1 MNILKF
7 AGLMLILGTEMG
19 VSATVSAGEADPD
32 IAQTHYQLKFQMV
45 PKMHYADGVIE
56 AVKQA
61 TVSAQTVGRI
71 TEINFDVDDFVP
83 KGSVLLRFRNNKQKA
98 ALVEA
103 QASVKEVE
111 TRLEETNLEF
121 ERIKGVFSKKLV
133 SKSVYD
139 KASAN
144 YQAANQRLGQV
155 RARLTQAQEEF
166 DRTIVRAPYAGIVV
180 KRHVEVGETAKIGQ
194 ALFTGFSMDSMRVVA
209 NVPQSV
215 VNLISR
221 GISEDQKTYIV
232 YPDGIGRKP
241 NNGSLTSSLTSSL
254 TKYRKVAAKK
264 VTINPYGDPVTHAFG
279 VRVQLPSGLQG
290 IYPGMFIKVAF
301 IVGEQKRL
309 LVPQQAIVNR
319 SEVTAVYVM
328 APEGGVSFRQ
338 IRVGNELL
346 EGYVEALSG
355 LQEGE
360 QVVLDPVQAGE
371 RLKAQRTSPGSRS
384 ASGNGT

>member
-7 AGLMLILGTEMG
+7 AGLMLVLGAEIG
-19 VSATVSAGEADPD
+19 VSATVSAGEANSD
-32 IAQTHYQLKFQMV
+32 IAQTNYQLKLQMV

-56 AVKQA
+56 AVNQA
-61 TVSAQTVGRI
+61 TVSAQTAGRI

-103 QASVKEVE
+103 QASVKEAE

-121 ERIKGVFSKKLV
+121 ERIKGVFDKKLV

-144 YQAANQRLGQV
+144 YEAANQRLGQV
-155 RARLTQAQEEF
+155 RARLTQAQEDF

-194 ALFTGFSMDSMRVVA
+194 ALVTGFSMDLMRVVA
-209 NVPQSV
+209 NVPQSM
-215 VNLISR
+215 VNLISK
-221 GISEDQKTYIV
+221 GISEEQKTYIV
-232 YPDGIGRKP
+232 YPDGKGRKS
-241 NNGSLTSSLTSSL
+241 NNGSLTQ
-254 TKYRKVAAKK
+254 YRRVVAKK
-264 VTINPYGDPVTHAFG
+264 VTINPYGDPVTHTFG

-319 SEVTAVYVM
+319 SEVTAVYVT

-338 IRVGNELL
+338 VRVGNELL
-346 EGYVEALSG
+346 EGYVEVLSG

-360 QVVLDPVQAGE
+360 QVALDPVQAGE
-371 RLKAQRTSPGSRS
+371 RLKEQRASPGSRS